1 MNAATHPFHA
11 RPYHTVITLSIP
23 LLISLIAEPLT
34 GLVDTIFIAR
44 LGEIP
49 LAALG
54 VGTVALS
61 SVFWIFSFLGIST
74 QTSVAQ
80 SDGRGELGNARE
92 IISLALAVAVG
103 LSIVLMLI
111 FYPMAPRVAML
122 LGAEGVVLT
131 TAEHYMRVRLF
142 GAPAVLITLVAF
154 GGLRGRQDMRS
165 PLWIA
170 VGVNVLNIALDGPF
184 IFGLGPIPA
193 MGVAGGALAS
203 VISQWL
209 GATAAVVMI
218 SRRFG
223 FTRDLNWSK
232 VGELLRVGSD
242 LFIRTGTLLLF
253 IMFMTRIAT
262 QAGAATG
269 AAHQAIRQGFL
280 FSALMLDAF
289 AMTAQSLVGYFIG
302 ARMITIAKRAVGVCL
317 RLSIGG
323 GVLLAV
329 VMIGGQSLFERLLVP
344 ASAIAVFAPAWLV
357 AAGMQPITS
366 FAFVTD
372 GVHWGTGD
380 FRFLRNTMIVTTVI
394 SALLLALLDTDGPR
408 ALVYIW
414 SVAAFWNAIRGVIGL
429 VRIWPGIGASPFAAG
444 GSLAQEQY

>member
-1 MNAATHPFHA
+1 MNAAEHPFHT

-23 LLISLIAEPLT
+23 LLISLVAEPLT
-34 GLVDTIFIAR
+34 GLVDTIFVAR

-80 SDGRGELGNARE
+80 SDGRGEPENARE
-92 IISLALAVAVG
+92 IISLALSVALG

-111 FYPMAPRVAML
+111 FYPLAPRVAML
-122 LGAEGVVLT
+122 LGAEDVVLT
-131 TAEHYMRVRLF
+131 TAERYMRVRLF
-142 GAPAVLITLVAF
+142 GAPAVLLTLVAF

-170 VGVNVLNIALDGPF
+170 VAVNVLNIALDGPF
-184 IFGLGPIPA
+184 IFGWGPIPA

-203 VISQWL
+203 VISQWI
-209 GATAAVVMI
+209 GATAAVIMI
-218 SRRFG
+218 GRRFG

-232 VGELLRVGSD
+232 AGELIRVGSD

-289 AMTAQSLVGYFIG
+289 AMTAQSLVGFFIG
-302 ARMITIAKRAVGVCL
+302 AKMIAIARRAVGVCL
-317 RLSIGG
+317 RLSIAG
-323 GVLLAV
+323 GVLLSV
-329 VMIGGQSLFERLLVP
+329 VMIGGQSIFERLLVP
-344 ASAIAVFAPAWLV
+344 ASAVAVFGPAWLV
-357 AAGMQPITS
+357 AAAMQPITS

-380 FRFLRNTMIVTTVI
+380 FRFLRNTMIVTTLI
-394 SALLLALLDTDGPR
+394 SALLLLFLDTSGAR

-414 SVAAFWNAIRGVIGL
+414 VVAAIWNGLRGVVGF
-429 VRIWPGIGASPFAAG
+429 VRIWPGVGASPFASG
-444 GSLAQEQY
+444 GALTGE